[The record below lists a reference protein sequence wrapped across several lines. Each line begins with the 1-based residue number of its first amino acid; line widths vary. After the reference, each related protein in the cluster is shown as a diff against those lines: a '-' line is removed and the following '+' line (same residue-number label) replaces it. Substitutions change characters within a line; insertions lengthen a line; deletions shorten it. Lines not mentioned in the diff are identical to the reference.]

1 MADHIYGKINILNT
15 ENRPNFF
22 IKELKMY
29 IDYLNDKFSEI
40 TGPISDKQI
49 KYFDTFVKNMNDGI
63 EYYKNLFEEN
73 KTKLKDVYET
83 AIKDLERLEM
93 ELNNF
98 ALVKI

>member
-73 KTKLKDVYET
+73 KTKLRDVYET

>member
-1 MADHIYGKINILNT
+1 
-15 ENRPNFF
+15 
-22 IKELKMY
+22 MY
-29 IDYLNDKFSEI
+29 IDYLNDKFTEI

-49 KYFDTFVKNMNDGI
+49 KYFDTFIKNLNDGI

-73 KTKLKDVYET
+73 KARLKDVYET